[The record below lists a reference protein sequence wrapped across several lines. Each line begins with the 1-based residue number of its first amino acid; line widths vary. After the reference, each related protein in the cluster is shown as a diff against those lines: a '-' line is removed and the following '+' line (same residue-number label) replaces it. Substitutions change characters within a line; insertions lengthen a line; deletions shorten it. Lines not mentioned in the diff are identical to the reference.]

1 MLRTRMA
8 MSSGLTPEVTRS
20 VMRPTTN
27 SSAASVY
34 PSEGWRVTETVPLTA
49 LPSGNSCLVPAYALR
64 SDAISP
70 ADDVSARLDIMVS
83 AAALKNSLLK
93 RMTLTAER
101 RLTLRGMVRV
111 VSGLKR
117 LSILLSRRQSPERQR
132 YMLCFTSP
140 TMRLLNPW
148 DRESSSRMRKLS
160 HWVDDVSW
168 NSSIMMF
175 LMRTPTFS
183 YMKGAS
189 DVLIMRLRSIC
200 VSESRKRFCSL
211 LLLSIFSFMA
221 PNIRRRERYLS
232 VSRAVA
238 AMILFSRIVCTAS
251 MSMGRSLLAQ
261 SCRNGAGDVFF
272 TQLSASVSSGSVAL
286 ARVFD
291 DKSISRIFIVT
302 IFCMRPYIP
311 RVPPLRSEDRMLFSS
326 MTCHIPP
333 VRFLYILSASLMIL
347 RRVSMKAS

>member
-1 MLRTRMA
+1 M
-8 MSSGLTPEVTRS
+8 
-20 VMRPTTN
+20 
-27 SSAASVY
+27 
-34 PSEGWRVTETVPLTA
+34 
-49 LPSGNSCLVPAYALR
+49 
-64 SDAISP
+64 
-70 ADDVSARLDIMVS
+70 
-83 AAALKNSLLK
+83 
-93 RMTLTAER
+93 
-101 RLTLRGMVRV
+101 TLRGMVRV

-238 AMILFSRIVCTAS
+238 AMILFSRIVCTAL

-261 SCRNGAGDVFF
+261 SCLKGAGDVFF
-272 TQLSASVSSGSVAL
+272 TQLPASVSSGSVAL